1 MPSYRDLPPVAPKA
15 VVSSVTINDIKFVT
29 DLAEQHELR

>member
-1 MPSYRDLPPVAPKA
+1 MPPQSLADA
-15 VVSSVTINDIKFVT
+15 VVSSVVSNDIKFVT